1 MTSPVPRDRELLSEA
16 SAALDEAVARSGEA
30 SRAET
35 RLRLLEGAA
44 AHVGGYG
51 LDRFDQVV
59 AAAGAHEP
67 LAASAAAVLS
77 RDLADAVLDGPLPP
91 SLALAALGDSDLDP
105 VVRRRQGR
113 YFTDSRLAQNLI
125 SGVRER
131 AITAESILD
140 PACGAGVLLVASAL
154 EAGSS
159 SAARRDYLVSRVLWG
174 VDRDPHAVRA
184 ARAAIA
190 SLTADVDAIAG
201 LDRHLLVA
209 DSLAA
214 GRAWWAERAPA
225 GFDLV
230 VANPPWEKLRVTRHE
245 HALGNGHQRHYGDE
259 YRAAEVDEQA
269 LRSDRR
275 TASGYRERVAAELHH
290 QGPGESDLYK
300 MFLELGGTLASASGA
315 LAFLVP
321 AGFIRNHGARE
332 LREWLFSDFDADM
345 LILDNRERYFG
356 IDSRFK
362 FVQFLARR
370 RSATDS
376 SIRFG
381 SAGTGE
387 GTNSW
392 RAETSLHELRLMQAD
407 LALPEVRD
415 RNDWELFT
423 RLSSAHPRLDDLE
436 AGWHPRF
443 HREVDMTNDRAKFR
457 NAPASTDDLPVIE
470 GRMVHHHRVSAKRY
484 VAGRGRRAEWEAQ
497 PPFRAPLEPQWYVRR
512 ADLRPRSLARV
523 NRTRAGFCDITG
535 QTNERTVLAAL
546 IPDGVVC
553 GNKVPTIDFASDTQA
568 CAWVGIA
575 NSFVFDWLARRSV
588 TTTLNFFM
596 LRSLAVPAWD
606 ANDLSFTGIAEATRS
621 LARIEPDGG
630 DMGFWDVAR
639 LRARIEVLSARLYG
653 ITATD
658 LDQIM
663 RDFPQV
669 DRAQEPLPGE
679 VASSVTRD
687 VVVASGAGWAPP
699 SQIRDAQARV
709 EMARSVGAVPFIPN
723 EHARAYGRP
732 S

>member
-1 MTSPVPRDRELLSEA
+1 MTSPVPRDRTLLSEA
-16 SAALDEAVARSGEA
+16 SEALDKAVARSGEVPCA
-30 SRAET
+30 DT
-35 RLRLLEGAA
+35 RLRMLEGAA

-59 AAAGAHEP
+59 AAADDPEP
-67 LAASAAAVLS
+67 LVASVAAALA
-77 RDLADAVLDGPLPP
+77 RDLADAILDGPMHP
-91 SLALAALGDSDLDP
+91 SLALAALGDSGLDP
-105 VVRRRQGR
+105 VARRRQGR
-113 YFTDSRLAQNLI
+113 YFTDSRLAQSLI
-125 SGVRER
+125 AGVSER
-131 AITAESILD
+131 VNAADSILD
-140 PACGAGVLLVASAL
+140 PACGGGMLLVASAL
-154 EAGSS
+154 EAES
-159 SAARRDYLVSRVLWG
+159 SAPRRAHIVSHVLRG

-190 SLTADVDAIAG
+190 SLTSDVDAISG

-214 GRAWWAERAPA
+214 GEAWWAERAPT

-259 YRAAEVDEQA
+259 YRVSDVDQQA
-269 LRSDRR
+269 LRSARR
-275 TASGYRERVAAELHH
+275 TASDYRELVGAALHH
-290 QGPGESDLYK
+290 QGCGEADLYK
-300 MFLELGGTLASASGA
+300 MFLELGGTLTAAAGA
-315 LAFLVP
+315 LAFLIP
-321 AGFIRNHGARE
+321 AGLIRNLGARE
-332 LREWLFSDFDADM
+332 LREWLFGNFDADI
-345 LILDNRERYFG
+345 LILDNRERYFE

-362 FVQFLARR
+362 FVQLFARR
-370 RSATDS
+370 RSTRKS

-381 SAGTGE
+381 AAATGN
-387 GTNSW
+387 GAIGW
-392 RAETSLHELRLMQAD
+392 MAETSLHALRRIQSD
-407 LALPEVRD
+407 LALPEVRN

-423 RLSSAHPRLDDLE
+423 RLTRAHPRFDDIS
-436 AGWHPRF
+436 AGWLPQF
-443 HREVDMTNDRAKFR
+443 HREVDMTNDRATFR
-457 NAPASTDDLPVIE
+457 NAPASADDLPLIE
-470 GRMVHHHRVSAKRY
+470 GRMVHQHRVSAKRY

-497 PPFRAPLEPQWYVRR
+497 SPFRAPLEPQWYVRR
-512 ADLRPRSLARV
+512 ADIRHRARARV
-523 NRTRAGFCDITG
+523 TRTRAGFCDITG

-596 LRSLAVPAWD
+596 LRSLAVPAWA
-606 ANDLSFTGIAEATRS
+606 ANEPSFTGIAEATRS
-621 LARIEPDGG
+621 LATIERDGG
-630 DMGFWDVAR
+630 DMGFWDVAL

-669 DRAQEPLPGE
+669 DRAQAPLPGE
-679 VASSVTRD
+679 VTSTVTRD
-687 VVVASGAGWAPP
+687 VIVASGAEWAHPLP
-699 SQIRDAQARV
+699 IRDAQKRV
-709 EMARSVGAVPFIPN
+709 EMARSLGAVPFIPN
-723 EHARAYGRP
+723 EHARAYRMLV
-732 S
+732 

>member
-30 SRAET
+30 SSADT

-67 LAASAAAVLS
+67 LAAGVAAVLS
-77 RDLADAVLDGPLPP
+77 RDLADAVLDGPLPAA
-91 SLALAALGDSDLDP
+91 LALAALGDSDLDP
-105 VVRRRQGR
+105 VARRRQGR

-131 AITAESILD
+131 VITAESILD

-159 SAARRDYLVSRVLWG
+159 AARRAYLVSRVLWG

-190 SLTADVDAIAG
+190 SLTADVDAIAS

-209 DSLAA
+209 DSLTA

-245 HALGNGHQRHYGDE
+245 HALGSGHQRHYGDE

-269 LRSDRR
+269 LRSDRL

-290 QGPGESDLYK
+290 QGRGESDLYK

-332 LREWLFSDFDADM
+332 LREWLFSDFDADI

-362 FVQFLARR
+362 FVQLLARR

-381 SAGTGE
+381 SVGTGE
-387 GTNSW
+387 GTHSW
-392 RAETSLHELRLMQAD
+392 RAETSLNELRRMQAD

-415 RNDWELFT
+415 RDDWELLT
-423 RLSSAHPRLDDLE
+423 RLSSAHPRFDDME

-457 NAPASTDDLPVIE
+457 NTPASTDDLAVIE

-484 VAGRGRRAEWEAQ
+484 VAGTGRRAKWDAQ

-512 ADLRPRSLARV
+512 ADLRPAARERV

-575 NSFVFDWLARRSV
+575 NSLVFDWLARRSV

-596 LRSLAVPAWD
+596 LRSLVVPAWD
-606 ANDLSFTGIAEATRS
+606 AHEPSFTSIAEATRS
-621 LARIEPDGG
+621 LARIERDGG
-630 DMGFWDVAR
+630 ESALWGLAQ

-663 RDFPQV
+663 HDFPQV
-669 DRAQEPLPGE
+669 DRAQHPLPGE
-679 VASSVTRD
+679 VVSTVTRD
-687 VVVASGAGWAPP
+687 LVVAFGAGWASP
-699 SQIRDAQARV
+699 SQIRNAQARV
-709 EMARSVGAVPFIPN
+709 EIARSLGAVAFIPN
-723 EHARAYGRP
+723 EHARTYAR
-732 S
+732 SS